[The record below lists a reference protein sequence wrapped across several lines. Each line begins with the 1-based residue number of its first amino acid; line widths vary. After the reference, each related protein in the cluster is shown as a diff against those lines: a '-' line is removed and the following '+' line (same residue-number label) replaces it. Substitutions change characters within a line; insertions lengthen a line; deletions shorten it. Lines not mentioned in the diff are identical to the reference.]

1 MLYRI
6 SPIPIESFPFSLP
19 PIHHDNISFPFHS
32 SAIAI
37 PSTCSTFPV
46 PIYKCFQVALRVRR
60 RRDRSVFS
68 THISTRPVDRTQH
81 QITVSACCSRLRH
94 SNAHEKRYVAITVP
108 MAFPREW
115 DCHRLFPLQCS
126 AHLYSAVRFCSE
138 ILTIKQAPDNTVL
151 QTANVIFFG
160 YNFDSL
166 RFDRA
171 TTIRRPTLR
180 PPAGLP
186 ALRPK

>member
-1 MLYRI
+1 MSAGRFSGDVEMTGDTVCFRLRAMCTVFCQCSAVGWGWLWLLLYRI

-19 PIHHDNISFPFHS
+19 SIHHDNISFPFHS

-108 MAFPREW
+108 MAFPQGMGLPQVIPTSVQRAS
-115 DCHRLFPLQCS
+115 L
-126 AHLYSAVRFCSE
+126 FCSE
-138 ILTIKQAPDNTVL
+138 VL
-151 QTANVIFFG
+151 
-160 YNFDSL
+160 
-166 RFDRA
+166 
-171 TTIRRPTLR
+171 
-180 PPAGLP
+180 
-186 ALRPK
+186 